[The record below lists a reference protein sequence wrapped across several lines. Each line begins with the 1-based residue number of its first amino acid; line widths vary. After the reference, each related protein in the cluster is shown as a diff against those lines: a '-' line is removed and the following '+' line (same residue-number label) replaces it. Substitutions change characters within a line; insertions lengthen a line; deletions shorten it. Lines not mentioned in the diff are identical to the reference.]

1 MRLLLAGLL
10 IMLWCLAAPARAV
23 DACPQLRLQTAAPDV
38 ATRVAATACHEHLLW
53 YRPFIDRDGRLASA
67 QVMEAEDT
75 LLEDQATPAWQRV
88 AQYWRET
95 GLLSQLGLG
104 DAGSCNTAPVD
115 PTMAPLCRGFL
126 VDYAWSAAFVSW
138 VMAKAGVPA
147 FRLSAS
153 HIDYVRDA
161 FRAPERSPFL
171 PTDPAIA
178 TPTQGDLLCHVRGR
192 GDALG
197 FTGLQRI
204 ASGHAGLNMHCDI
217 VVAANPGGDST
228 AYLIGG
234 NVQQAVTM
242 RLLPLNRKGAFWS
255 LPQRAGGQAPCTPDN
270 EAACNFNRQDWAVL
284 LKLKSAEEL
293 ARLQPTPAPPGAAP
307 TPPEQDDTGRRGI
320 PPAQQAPP
328 GTCCVQCVVGGGVPR
343 CPAAPAAPHAV
354 PAGQAPAG
362 QAPAQAA
369 PPATPTP

>member
-1 MRLLLAGLL
+1 MRLLPAGLL
-10 IMLWCLAAPARAV
+10 ILLGCLTTPAYAADV
-23 DACPQLRLQTAAPDV
+23 CPQLRTQTTAPDI
-38 ATRVAATACHEHLLW
+38 ATRIAAAACNEHLLW
-53 YRPFIDRDGRLASA
+53 YRPFIDRQGRLART

-95 GLLSQLGLG
+95 GLLSRLGVG
-104 DAGSCNTAPVD
+104 DTESC
-115 PTMAPLCRGFL
+115 MAPLDPSLAPRCRSFV

-138 VMAKAGVPA
+138 VMQRAGVPG

-171 PTDPAIA
+171 ATDPAMA
-178 TPTQGDLLCHVRGR
+178 TPAQGDLLCHVRGA

-197 FTGLQRI
+197 FAGLQRI
-204 ASGHAGLNMHCDI
+204 AARRDGLNMHCDI
-217 VVAANPGGDST
+217 VVATSPGGDST
-228 AYLIGG
+228 AYLVGG

-255 LPQRAGGQAPCTPDN
+255 LPQRAGGEAACSPDN

-284 LKLKSAEEL
+284 LKLKPAAEL
-293 ARLQPTPAPPGAAP
+293 ARLQGAPSPAEATP
-307 TPPEQDDTGRRGI
+307 TPPEYEDGEHRA
-320 PPAQQAPP
+320 PPAPATPA
-328 GTCCVQCVVGGGVPR
+328 GTCCVRCVVGSGVPR
-343 CPAAPAAPHAV
+343 CPAS
-354 PAGQAPAG
+354 
-362 QAPAQAA
+362 
-369 PPATPTP
+369 PPATPASPAQPPADAPAQQPPVL

>member
-1 MRLLLAGLL
+1 MRLLPAGLL
-10 IMLWCLAAPARAV
+10 ILLGCLTTPAYAADV
-23 DACPQLRLQTAAPDV
+23 CPQLRTQTTAPDI
-38 ATRVAATACHEHLLW
+38 ATRIAAAACNEHLLW
-53 YRPFIDRDGRLASA
+53 YRPFIDRQGRLAKT

-95 GLLSQLGLG
+95 GLLSRLGVG
-104 DAGSCNTAPVD
+104 DTESCMAVPLDPSLAPR
-115 PTMAPLCRGFL
+115 CRSFV

-138 VMAKAGVPA
+138 VMQRAGAPG

-171 PTDPAIA
+171 PTDPALA
-178 TPTQGDLLCHVRGR
+178 TPAQGDLLCHVRGG

-197 FTGLQRI
+197 FAGLQRI
-204 ASGHAGLNMHCDI
+204 AARRDGLNMHCDI
-217 VVAANPGGDST
+217 VVAASPGGDST
-228 AYLIGG
+228 AYLVGG

-255 LPQRAGGQAPCTPDN
+255 LPQRAGGEAACAPDN

-284 LKLKSAEEL
+284 LKLKPAEAL
-293 ARLQPTPAPPGAAP
+293 ARLQGTPSPAEAAP
-307 TPPEQDDTGRRGI
+307 TPPEHEDGEHRIEPAPDRAG
-320 PPAQQAPP
+320 PPAPAGP
-328 GTCCVQCVVGGGVPR
+328 CCVQCVVGGGVPR
-343 CPAAPAAPHAV
+343 CPASP
-354 PAGQAPAG
+354 
-362 QAPAQAA
+362 AA
-369 PPATPTP
+369 PPAVPAAPSSPDTPAPNAPTR